1 MVRPISILCSSIA
14 FIGTFASVVIA
25 VEQPTT
31 DGPSNPPGVTGNVHY
46 ANLMNNSLWF
56 YEAQRSGN
64 LPANN
69 RVPWRSDSALKDGS
83 DNNVNLTGGYYDAG
97 DYLKFSLPLSYSL
110 TTIAWGAIQWFD
122 GYQKA
127 NQVSYLKDM
136 IKWGTDWVIQAH
148 PDANTFYV
156 QVGDGN
162 IDNNYWGPDTN
173 IPTPRPSYQV
183 NRTAIGTDAVAISAA
198 ALASASYLFR
208 NNLNDTAYADTLLN
222 KAASL
227 FNLADTAQPRNVY
240 VNAIPAIAD
249 FYGTNNYTS
258 QLTFAAL
265 WMYKAS
271 GNETYRT
278 MASNYFDQFN
288 LAKSPIGVMDWSDQ
302 TNGVYVLGAELDSS
316 NTKYATAAKKVL
328 DAIVNGGSGSPC
340 TFTNGGLLWCDGYS
354 NENSLVPAQDMAFL
368 ALLYSQIDSSKSDA
382 YTKFATSQIDYMLGN
397 NYMLTPYVCGI
408 HMNSPR
414 NPHHAGASGGTD
426 IGNIDSSPVEEKYLL
441 YGAVVGGPDKDDK
454 FYDIRDDYAQTE
466 VALDYNAPFQGLIA
480 HQLSTGAA
488 DPPYVTITTPRP
500 QVSRTSK
507 IPGWLIAVIVICVI
521 FVVALTSYICWW
533 KRGCGLCRRKYDKAV
548 SA

>member
-1 MVRPISILCSSIA
+1 MVRPTSILSSSIA
-14 FIGTFASVVIA
+14 IVGILTSTAIA
-25 VEQPTT
+25 VDQPTA

-46 ANLMNNSLWF
+46 ANLLNNSLWF
-56 YEAQRSGN
+56 YEAQRSGR
-64 LPANN
+64 LPSDN
-69 RVPWRSDSALKDGS
+69 RVPWRSDSGLQDGS
-83 DNNVNLTGGYYDAG
+83 DNKVNLTGGYYDAG
-97 DYLKFSLPLSYSL
+97 DYLKFSLPLSYTL
-110 TTIAWGAIQWFD
+110 TTIAWGAAQWFD

-127 NQVSYLKDM
+127 NQVGYLKEM
-136 IKWGTDWVIQAH
+136 LKWGTDWVMNAH
-148 PDANTFYV
+148 PDADTFYV

-162 IDNNYWGPDTN
+162 VDNNYWGPDTD

-208 NNLNDTAYADTLLN
+208 NSLNDTAYADTLLN
-222 KAASL
+222 KASSL
-227 FNLADTAQPRNVY
+227 FSLADTAQPRNVY
-240 VNAIPAIAD
+240 VNAVPAIAD
-249 FYGTNNYTS
+249 FYATNNYTS

-271 GNETYRT
+271 GNETYKT

-288 LAKSPIGVMDWSDQ
+288 LASAPISVMDWSDQ
-302 TNGVYVLGAELDSS
+302 TNGVFVLGAELDSS

-328 DAIVNGGSGSPC
+328 DAIINGNSGSPC
-340 TFTNGGLLWCDGYS
+340 SFTNGGLLWCDGYS
-354 NENSLVPAQDMAFL
+354 DENSLVPAQDMAFL
-368 ALLYSQIDSSKSDA
+368 ALLYSQLDNSKSGA

-426 IGNIDSSPVEEKYLL
+426 IANIDSSPPEEKYLL

-466 VALDYNAPFQGLIA
+466 VALDYNAPFQGLVA
-480 HQLSTGAA
+480 HQLSTGAS

-500 QVSRTSK
+500 YVSRTSK
-507 IPGWLIAVIVICVI
+507 LPGWLIAVIVICVI
-521 FVVALTSYICWW
+521 FVVALTAYICWW
-533 KRGCGLCRRKYDKAV
+533 KRGCGLCRRRYDKAV